1 MSRSSQGGG
10 IILLTIIAAAL
21 LSLIPLPDTIRSF
34 RPEFVALTLIYWTMA
49 VPKRIGISFSW
60 TIGLLMDVLL
70 GGSLGLLAF
79 SYALIVYLVLQFH
92 LQIRQYPMW
101 QQALSVF
108 SLILLLQI
116 LFVITASYSE
126 GWAFWIPAIM
136 SMLIWPIIY
145 RLLRGVR
152 RTFHVQ

>member
-10 IILLTIIAAAL
+10 IIIMTIIVAAL
-21 LSLIPLPDTIRSF
+21 LSLIPLPDSIRSF

-60 TIGLLMDVLL
+60 SIGLLMDVLL
-70 GGSLGLLAF
+70 GGALGLLAF

-101 QQALSVF
+101 QQALSIF

-116 LFVITASYSE
+116 LFVFTASYSE
-126 GWAFWIPAIM
+126 GWGFWIPAII
-136 SMLIWPIIY
+136 SMLIWPVIY